1 MSLIISKNKLKKV
14 NILEFDPNFDPNTS
28 TFFEQFLN
36 QIATVE
42 DIFPSWFQV
51 PTASII
57 TTLKYY
63 QAQ

>member
-14 NILEFDPNFDPNTS
+14 DIFDPNFEPNIS

-42 DIFPSWFQV
+42 DIFRSWFQV

-57 TTLKYY
+57 TTLKYSR
-63 QAQ
+63 AQ

>member
-1 MSLIISKNKLKKV
+1 
-14 NILEFDPNFDPNTS
+14 
-28 TFFEQFLN
+28 
-36 QIATVE
+36 VE

-63 QAQ
+63 QAQWEQEWTSSYCKYDLTYKIN

>member
-14 NILEFDPNFDPNTS
+14 DIFDPNFEPNTS

-57 TTLKYY
+57 TTLKYS